1 MSYGF
6 CYLRIVNVLAFNV
19 WLLKTKTSFLV
30 KSFQI
35 DGKEQCQYTE
45 ACEYNERYGV
55 VVRDEVGTSVL
66 CCDYRRVVLV
76 G

>member
-6 CYLRIVNVLAFNV
+6 CYLRIVNVLVLNV

-35 DGKEQCQYTE
+35 DGKE
-45 ACEYNERYGV
+45 
-55 VVRDEVGTSVL
+55 
-66 CCDYRRVVLV
+66 
-76 G
+76 